1 MQEELEELI
10 KRHGAAKFI
19 ITAWRAMK
27 EEQDMRRT
35 TDIEDIALRIL
46 TQCKDIMERE
56 LKSERE
62 SKEEE

>member
-35 TDIEDIALRIL
+35 THTEDIALRIL
-46 TQCKDIMERE
+46 SQCKDIMERE
-56 LKSERE
+56 LKEQRE
-62 SKEEE
+62 SEEE

>member
-35 TDIEDIALRIL
+35 TSTEDIALRVL
-46 TQCKDIMERE
+46 SQCRDIMERE
-56 LKSERE
+56 LKEQRE
-62 SKEEE
+62 SEEE